1 MTAGPVNSNE
11 FTGTK
16 RTRYFMQPGT
26 TYQWNIRARNI
37 DDNGTTIYQ
46 SPWSASHQFTTLDEC
61 PNLVNHFVNTE
72 ANWVDFNQAS
82 DPESMIDVYDSK
94 GKLREIGTNSFR
106 YVNGNTNGID
116 VRENCSSA
124 RL

>member
-37 DDNGTTIYQ
+37 DDNALQY
-46 SPWSASHQFTTLDEC
+46 ASLRGQHHINSLHLMNVLILLTTL
-61 PNLVNHFVNTE
+61 LT
-72 ANWVDFNQAS
+72 Q
-82 DPESMIDVYDSK
+82 
-94 GKLREIGTNSFR
+94 KLIGLILPDLILSQ
-106 YVNGNTNGID
+106 
-116 VRENCSSA
+116 
-124 RL
+124 